1 MKKMVLI
8 LTLVFTSGM
17 VSAEVKKNVAEMKP
31 LESNNKTLVSGT
43 VICADY
49 GYICAAI
56 MGQLTEPN
64 FSGWVNGCLV
74 IGGTPSYCILK

>member
-1 MKKMVLI
+1 MKKMALI
-8 LTLVFTSGM
+8 LTLVFTSGLA
-17 VSAEVKKNVAEMKP
+17 SAEVKKNVAEMKP
-31 LESNNKTLVSGT
+31 LSSNNKTLVGGT
-43 VICADY
+43 VNCANFGHICT
-49 GYICAAI
+49 AI